1 MNAQMQRA
9 ELLFSLGGACP
20 GDIPFRYLKCLDV
33 SRPGRWGTALLEVW
47 VPDEQ
52 HARYWPQAAVRLVR
66 QDLSRLPGNRL
77 SIRAEVQRVV
87 LDPNDPSV
95 SLGDE
100 ALWVA
105 HLDPCKLLRALRW
118 LEHELETRRQAW
130 NLTPQEIAG
139 IHSQD
144 ALLAA
149 ASNAFKRM
157 NPEIEEVPDGP
168 ESPELDFA
176 KAESAALRCRVADL
190 EAELAETRKQ
200 YTGFRAL
207 VETTLTALG
216 V

>member
-1 MNAQMQRA
+1 MSEQAQRA

-20 GDIPFRYLKCLDV
+20 GDIPFRYLKVLDV
-33 SRPGRWGTALLEVW
+33 SRQGRWGTALLEVW
-47 VPDEQ
+47 VPDES

-77 SIRAEVQRVV
+77 SIRAEVQRVA

-105 HLDPCKLLRALRW
+105 HLDPSKLLRALRW
-118 LEHELETRRQAW
+118 LEQELEVRRQAW
-130 NLTPQEIAG
+130 KLTPQEIAG
-139 IHSQD
+139 VQAQD

-149 ASNAFKRM
+149 ASNAFRRM
-157 NPEIEEVPDGP
+157 NPGIEEVPEVS

-176 KAESAALRCRVADL
+176 KAEAAALRRRVLEL
-190 EAELAETRKQ
+190 EAQLEETREQ
-200 YTGFRAL
+200 YTGFRVL